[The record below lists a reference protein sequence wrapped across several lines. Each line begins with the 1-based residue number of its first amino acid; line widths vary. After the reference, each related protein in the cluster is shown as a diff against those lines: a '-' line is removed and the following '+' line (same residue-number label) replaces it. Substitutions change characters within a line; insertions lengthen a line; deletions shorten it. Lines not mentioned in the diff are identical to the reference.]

1 MSTVI
6 NKSDEQG
13 GYRLFTKGAS
23 EIVLHKC
30 KFILNSK
37 DEPERFT
44 ENDLQ
49 RLVKDVIEPM
59 ASNGLRTICLAY
71 RDFVPRD
78 ARINQTEYSEE
89 SGINWE
95 EEDSITLNMTA
106 VAIIGIQ
113 DPVRPEVPE
122 AIRKC
127 QRAGITVRMV
137 TGDNVNTA
145 RSIALQ
151 CGIVK
156 PGDDF
161 LVLDGK
167 EFNARY
173 QILKTIKVAYG
184 SFIILEG
191 YKFSVFFLDAWKVFM
206 IINFCEI
213 IED

>member
-6 NKSDEQG
+6 KKADEQG

-23 EIVLHKC
+23 EIVLRKC
-30 KFILNSK
+30 KFILNSN

-49 RLVKDVIEPM
+49 KLVKDVIEPM

-71 RDFVPRD
+71 RDFVPND

-95 EEDSITLNMTA
+95 DEESITVNMTMIG
-106 VAIIGIQ
+106 IIGIQ
-113 DPVRPEVPE
+113 DPVRPEVPD
-122 AIRKC
+122 AIKKC
-127 QRAGITVRMV
+127 QHAGIMV
-137 TGDNVNTA
+137 CMMTGDNVNTA

-151 CGIVK
+151 CGIIK

-161 LVLDGK
+161 LVLNGK
-167 EFNARY
+167 EFNAR
-173 QILKTIKVAYG
+173 
-184 SFIILEG
+184 
-191 YKFSVFFLDAWKVFM
+191 
-206 IINFCEI
+206 
-213 IED
+213 